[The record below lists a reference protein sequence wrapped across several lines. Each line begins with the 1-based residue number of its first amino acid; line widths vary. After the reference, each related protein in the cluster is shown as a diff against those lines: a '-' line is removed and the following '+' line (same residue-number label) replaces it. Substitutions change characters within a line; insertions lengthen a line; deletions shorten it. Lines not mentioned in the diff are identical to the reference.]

1 MHFLCKVHTKG
12 ALEEKKYAYY
22 ESRAKMSAMIFCIR
36 K

>member
-12 ALEEKKYAYY
+12 ALEGKKYAYY
-22 ESRAKMSAMIFCIR
+22 ESGAKMSTMIFCIR